1 MPETGADQSTG
12 PLFVTW
18 QTNLH
23 DGYAHAI
30 TDEALAAD
38 RRTTTDELEA
48 VCCARV
54 CLADSFSPPGPTCR
68 RCLAFLRARATLRP
82 LDQRVRQEYTHRRA
96 GWLRST
102 LGHRDRGTGT

>member
-1 MPETGADQSTG
+1 MLETGADQSTG

-54 CLADSFSPPGPTCR
+54 CLAGSFSPPGPTCP
-68 RCLAFLRARATLRP
+68 RCLAFLRARATPRP
-82 LDQRVRQEYTHRRA
+82 WTSGEAGVYRHRRA
-96 GWLRST
+96 GWLRRT
-102 LGHRDRGTGT
+102 FGHRDRETGA